1 MNTNT
6 LLIQKLV
13 DYAFCVMTFGLA
25 FLGLW
30 DLCNKNKKLAT
41 VIFFVYLLILFL
53 I

>member
-13 DYAFCVMTFGLA
+13 DYAFGTMTFGLA

-30 DLCNKNKKLAT
+30 GLFDKNKKLAT
-41 VIFFVYLLILFL
+41 IIFFVYLLILFL